1 MAAHMRALLQT
12 KGTAEHVPGSK
23 AGLPLESIRIRYGK
37 AVAQIRERSSAG
49 LSKRALRIE
58 NEKN

>member
-23 AGLPLESIRIRYGK
+23 AGLPLESIGILYGK
-37 AVAQIRERSSAG
+37 AVARIKERSSAA
-49 LSKRALRIE
+49 LSKQRSE
-58 NEKN
+58 SK